1 MKTFSSRPAR
11 IAALVLRM
19 ALGLLFI
26 VSAILKLV
34 GIDEF
39 EIYLFSFNV
48 LQLNAAFLFARLV
61 IIAELLVG
69 IGLLANIW
77 NKFVDT
83 CALLMMVV
91 FSVFLCYAAL
101 IGRTDSCH
109 CMGPLISIDPVRSL
123 LKNAVLIVLLLVSM
137 GSRPWKWR
145 PRWFVWLPV
154 VLAPV
159 VTVFILS
166 APFVWLPVVLAP
178 VVTVFILSAPDNWLF
193 GPSDELYDAEMFKQS
208 VADDGDLAQ
217 LHLDE
222 GRHVV
227 AFLSPGCSFC
237 RMADEKLTYIC
248 RRDGL
253 DSAAFVYLLPSTDSI
268 QSPLSLDSVSFIRPG
283 YRVPMMTFLKITYGQ
298 RPMVFL
304 LDDGNVEATFHYR
317 NIDEHRI
324 DSFLRNKDEDR

>member
-1 MKTFSSRPAR
+1 
-11 IAALVLRM
+11 
-19 ALGLLFI
+19 
-26 VSAILKLV
+26 
-34 GIDEF
+34 
-39 EIYLFSFNV
+39 
-48 LQLNAAFLFARLV
+48 
-61 IIAELLVG
+61 
-69 IGLLANIW
+69 
-77 NKFVDT
+77 
-83 CALLMMVV
+83 
-91 FSVFLCYAAL
+91 
-101 IGRTDSCH
+101 
-109 CMGPLISIDPVRSL
+109 
-123 LKNAVLIVLLLVSM
+123 M

-166 APFVWLPVVLAP
+166 AP
-178 VVTVFILSAPDNWLF
+178 DNWLF
-193 GPSDELYDAEMFKQS
+193 GPSDEMYDAEMFKQS

-268 QSPLSLDSVSFIRPG
+268 QSPLSLDSVSFLRPG
-283 YRVPMMTFLKITYGQ
+283 YRVPVMTFLKITYGQ

-304 LDDGNVEATFHYR
+304 LDDGEVEATFHYR

-324 DSFLRNKDEDR
+324 DSFLRNEDEDR

>member
-83 CALLMMVV
+83 CALLMLVV

-101 IGRTDSCH
+101 IGRNDSCH

-123 LKNAVLIVLLLVSM
+123 LKNAVLILLLLVSM

-159 VTVFILS
+159 V
-166 APFVWLPVVLAP
+166 A
-178 VVTVFILSAPDNWLF
+178 VFILSAPDNWLF

-268 QSPLSLDSVSFIRPG
+268 QSPLSLDSVSFLRPG

-304 LDDGNVEATFHYR
+304 LDNGNVEATFHYR

-324 DSFLRNKDEDR
+324 DSFLRNEDEDR

>member
-1 MKTFSSRPAR
+1 MRIFSSRPAR

-19 ALGLLFI
+19 LLGILFI

-69 IGLLANIW
+69 IGLVANIW

-83 CALLMMVV
+83 CALLMLVV
-91 FSVFLCYAAL
+91 FSVFLCCAAL
-101 IGRTDSCH
+101 MGRTDSCH
-109 CMGPLISIDPVRSL
+109 CMGSLLAIDPVRSL
-123 LKNAVLIVLLLVSM
+123 VKNAVLIVLLLLST
-137 GSRPWKWR
+137 GSRSWNWR

-159 VTVFILS
+159 VTVF
-166 APFVWLPVVLAP
+166 V
-178 VVTVFILSAPDNWLF
+178 LSAPDNWLF
-193 GPSDELYDAEMFKQS
+193 GPSDELYDAEIFKQS

-253 DSAAFVYLLPSTDSI
+253 DSTAFVYLLPSSDSI
-268 QSPLSLDSVSFIRPG
+268 QSPLSIDTLSFMRPG
-283 YRVPMMTFLKITYGQ
+283 FRVPMMTFLKITYGQ

-304 LDDGNVEATFHYR
+304 LDDGEVVATCHYR

-324 DSFLRNKDEDR
+324 VRFLRNEDEDR

>member
-11 IAALVLRM
+11 IAALALRM
-19 ALGLLFI
+19 ALGLIFI

-83 CALLMMVV
+83 CALLMLVV

-109 CMGPLISIDPVRSL
+109 CMGPL
-123 LKNAVLIVLLLVSM
+123 VSM

-145 PRWFVWLPV
+145 PRW
-154 VLAPV
+154 
-159 VTVFILS
+159 
-166 APFVWLPVVLAP
+166 FVWLPVVLAP

-268 QSPLSLDSVSFIRPG
+268 QSTLSLDSVSFLRPG
-283 YRVPMMTFLKITYGQ
+283 YRVPVMTFLKITYGQ

-304 LDDGNVEATFHYR
+304 LDNGNVEATFHYR

-324 DSFLRNKDEDR
+324 DSFLRNEDEDR